1 MVGSVSF
8 GRFSPGT
15 KMRTI
20 ALLVSLC
27 ALSGVASAQTEQQCP
42 PTPRTGDLLNC
53 YNGTTPPRALSK
65 PKASK
70 GATAADQPAAIR
82 GPIDKPVSKTPTDEK
97 APYVDMIAGE
107 NKNLDAK
114 LKTLCRG
121 C

>member
-1 MVGSVSF
+1 MVGFVSF
-8 GRFSPGT
+8 GRFSLGT

-82 GPIDKPVSKTPTDEK
+82 GPIDKPVDRVALRGVAGGGTPRSP
-97 APYVDMIAGE
+97 ARAGQISW
-107 NKNLDAK
+107 
-114 LKTLCRG
+114 R
-121 C
+121 